1 MIDLLDRLAL
11 RATQLLLALAIFA
24 ALAMMLHIC
33 ADIVAKHFFSRPVP
47 ATLEIVSAYYMAAIG
62 FCGLAY
68 VQSKGSHIAIELFS
82 ERLSS
87 RALAVL
93 MVGVHALTL
102 VFCVL
107 LVIASTKSALHA
119 TEFGEAVMVVDWE
132 LPTWP
137 SRWLVPVSAAA
148 MALVVL
154 VQLLRAIGPACAP
167 AAAQPES

>member
-1 MIDLLDRLAL
+1 MIDLLDRLSQ
-11 RATQLLLALAIFA
+11 RASQLLLALGLLAT
-24 ALAMMLHIC
+24 LAMMLHIC
-33 ADIVAKHFFSRPVP
+33 ADILAKHFLASPVP

-68 VQSKGSHIAIELFS
+68 VQAKGSHIAIELFS

-87 RALAVL
+87 RALAAL

-102 VFCVL
+102 AFCVL
-107 LVIASTKSALHA
+107 LAIASTKSALHA
-119 TEFGEAVMVVDWE
+119 TRFGEAVMVVDWE

-154 VQLLRAIGPACAP
+154 VQLVRAIGNACAP
-167 AAAQPES
+167 AAATREQ